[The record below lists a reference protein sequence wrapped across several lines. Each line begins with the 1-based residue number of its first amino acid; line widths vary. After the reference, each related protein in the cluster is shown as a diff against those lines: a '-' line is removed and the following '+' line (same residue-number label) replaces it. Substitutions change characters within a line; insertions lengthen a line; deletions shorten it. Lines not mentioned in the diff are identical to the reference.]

1 MNLSINKFRTT
12 SIFENKA
19 GKTARRL
26 NQLAIKEL
34 KSERIEYTYPK
45 ATVEDLKKLTS
56 KKIEDTFKRVTW
68 TNPKNGKVYHIL
80 EESRNK
86 EGVNVRILASDGKF
100 IKNATLKPKTI
111 VIFDQFKNLGGL
123 RSLLKLRRNQYPSHG
138 EIVETY
144 LRRSNPFATIKRLEH
159 KKNLFEQI
167 KYRGSLPISLTEK
180 RFEELNK
187 QLNKGKKADYISMSE
202 VAVCD
207 IGDFSHTSGN
217 MQKVIIN
224 SNIIQKDFLNLSKIF
239 KSIINKGSRIFM
251 SASNEVE
258 NPQQKVNAFLA
269 IDGIEGVG
277 SLARNGKIAT
287 DSASRKS
294 IFTQHYE
301 QRSFQGKVVEED
313 GKIIGINITGKPG
326 AELPYN
332 KKYQH
337 LLRPIGGTSYSTP
350 IRVGKVSLND
360 MMEGIL

>member
-1 MNLSINKFRTT
+1 MNLSINNIKPIDTFTT
-12 SIFENKA
+12 KA
-19 GKTARRL
+19 GKVARRL

-45 ATVEDLKKLTS
+45 ATVEDLKRLTS
-56 KKIEDTFKRVTW
+56 KKIEDTYKRVTW
-68 TNPKNGKVYHIL
+68 TNPNNGKVYHLL
-80 EESRNK
+80 EESRDKKGINI
-86 EGVNVRILASDGKF
+86 RILSSEGEF
-100 IKNATLKPKTI
+100 IKNATLPNKTI

-123 RSLLKLRRNQYPSHG
+123 RSLLKLKRNKYPSHG

-144 LRRSNPFATIKRLEH
+144 LRRTNPFATIKRLEH
-159 KKNLFEQI
+159 KKNIFEQI

-187 QLNKGKKADYISMSE
+187 QLNKGEKADYISISE

-207 IGDFSHTSGN
+207 IGRFSNSNGN
-217 MQKVIIN
+217 MQKVLIEE
-224 SNIIQKDFLNLSKIF
+224 NIIQKSFKPLSKIF

-258 NPQQKVNAFLA
+258 NPKQKVNAFLA
-269 IDGIEGVG
+269 IDGVEGVG
-277 SLARNGKIAT
+277 SLARNGKIAK

-301 QRSFQGKVVEED
+301 QRNFQGKIVEED
-313 GKIIGINITGKPG
+313 GKIIGITITGKPG